1 MKTTSIKKA
10 LVISSAFMCTI
21 GFTAMAQT
29 PAKNDFKNMRA
40 YGRTGINVF
49 EAPKDTA
56 TTFDGISVKFG
67 AGFTQTFQALDHSN
81 GVTANIDSTTGK
93 NINGLYG
100 LTPGFNTAQANL
112 FMDVQLADGIRM
124 NVTSYLS
131 ARHHSET
138 WVKGGYIQFDKL
150 PFKSRFFDNVMK
162 YTTIKMGHME
172 INYGDNHFRRS
183 DGGHTF
189 YNPFCENYIIDAFTT
204 EIAGEVYG
212 HYKGFIAMVA
222 VSNGEIKG
230 SVDQLYPTTNDPKAK
245 RSPAIY
251 GKLAFDKTFD
261 NSFRVRAA
269 ASTYFNSSSQNNTL
283 MWGDRTGSNY
293 FMVMERQYPTGSLTS
308 SASYS
313 SQAWSGRV
321 NPRFSD
327 RISAQQFNLL
337 VKFKGAE
344 LFGTY
349 DMMSGRT
356 NSEATDRSISQYGID
371 AIYRIGKLERIFVA
385 ARYNSA
391 TGNIAPNEQANKV
404 TINRTA
410 FAAGWMLT
418 DNVLLKGEYV
428 MQEYKDFNETMTTG
442 AIDARYNGKFNGF
455 VIQATVGF

>member
-1 MKTTSIKKA
+1 MKTKSMKKA
-10 LVISSAFMCTI
+10 IVLSTAFVCSMS
-21 GFTAMAQT
+21 FFAAAQDV
-29 PAKNDFKNMRA
+29 AKSEITNMRA
-40 YGRTGINVF
+40 YGKTGINVF
-49 EAPKDTA
+49 EPKKDTMSS
-56 TTFDGISVKFG
+56 FDGIKVKFG
-67 AGFTQTFQALDHSN
+67 AGFTQSFQALDHSN
-81 GVTANIDSTTGK
+81 GVTANIDSASGK

-131 ARHHSET
+131 ARHHNET

-162 YTTIKMGHME
+162 YTTIKVGHME

-189 YNPFCENYIIDAFTT
+189 YNPFCENYIVDAFTT
-204 EIAGEVYG
+204 EIGGEIYG
-212 HYKGFIAMVA
+212 HYKGFIAMVG

-230 SVDQLYPTTNDPKAK
+230 SVDKLSTTANDPVAK
-245 RSPAIY
+245 RNPAIY
-251 GKLAFDKTFD
+251 GKLAFDKMFD
-261 NSFRVRAA
+261 NELRVRAA
-269 ASTYFNSSSQNNTL
+269 ASIYVDNSSQNNTL

-293 FMVMERQYPTGSLTS
+293 FMVMERQYPTGSLTAP
-308 SASYS
+308 ASYT

-321 NPRFSD
+321 NPRFND
-327 RISAQQFNLL
+327 RVSAQQFNLL

-356 NSEATDRSISQYGID
+356 NAEATDRSLSQYGID
-371 AIYRIGKLERIFVA
+371 AIYRIGKAEKIFVA
-385 ARYNSA
+385 ARYNSV
-391 TGNIAPNEQANKV
+391 TGNISPNEQTNKV

-418 DNVLLKGEYV
+418 DNILLKGEYV
-428 MQEYKDFNETMTTG
+428 MQDYQGFDEKMTSG
-442 AIDARYNGKFNGF
+442 AIDPRYQGKFNGV